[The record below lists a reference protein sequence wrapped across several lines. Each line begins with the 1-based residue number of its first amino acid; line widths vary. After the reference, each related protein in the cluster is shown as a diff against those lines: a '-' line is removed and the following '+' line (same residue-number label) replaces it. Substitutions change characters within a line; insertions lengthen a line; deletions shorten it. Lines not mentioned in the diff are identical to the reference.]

1 MTLDIAAL
9 KESDQKIGAYLF
21 KENGE
26 RLMLLVSSNAFK
38 DREQE
43 IVRQK
48 ALEEYVNNFTGN
60 KLLWW
65 HGGDAIGKVIDAQ
78 MVGAFLVEVAKELPN
93 RAINLARKATD
104 APMNTTI
111 KEVWDFVE
119 DKGTGIDWGAS
130 IGFRFIRDDIEDGV
144 FERILKFETSVLPL
158 EVAANPFTFAR
169 VEVT

>member
-1 MTLDIAAL
+1 MSWDSQP
-9 KESDQKIGAYLF
+9 KNIGAYVF
-21 KENGE
+21 KEDGA
-26 RLMLLVSSNAFK
+26 RMMFLVSSNAFK
-38 DREQE
+38 DREEE

-78 MVGAFLVEVAKELPN
+78 MVGAFLVEIAKELPN
-93 RAINLARKATD
+93 REINLQRKAND
-104 APMNTTI
+104 EPMNTTI

-119 DKGTGIDWGAS
+119 DKDSGIDWGAS
-130 IGFRFIRDDIEDGV
+130 IGFRFVRDDIDDGV
-144 FERILKFETSVLPL
+144 FEKILKFETSVLPL
-158 EVAANPFTFAR
+158 EVAANPFTLAR